1 MCGLGKL
8 VRSAALA
15 TFVVGAG
22 LAQAAPEAPGSTT
35 TSAATPTPKRP
46 RGARLVSPAFGPAA
60 LMPPP
65 SEPVVP
71 LPHANNETEAVAAT
85 KAEDAAQSAAIATA
99 KEAVTQSSDQ
109 LDKFQQIYQ
118 DATKIFGAEHTVI
131 SPSFFLAGDIKGR
144 LSATEKH
151 QTGLTATLMVP
162 LFGAGG
168 GHGADW
174 FPVIATSD
182 ETQIYQ
188 GFLDQLSQYEQA
200 ETNLYNLGGNVD
212 AILHTKWSIQN
223 LVLAK
228 QLFCK
233 EEMDPELPPAAASA
247 IGDLCSGNL
256 PTSYIVQTVATND
269 PQAAARTKVL
279 QDEQQTIIAAVTPAS
294 PRRAAASP
302 PIQASALAVNTLTSG
317 PTLTSSP
324 PPASTPPPRRQNL
337 LLGPSIAI
345 PLTQN
350 PTDIFQ
356 YGASAEFGGE
366 AFRIM
371 ASGGLVGRYQ
381 GATYKEVFAAGWF
394 AGLALSGQLGDELF
408 HYFNGGSNLLT
419 QLAQIK
425 TNPPVAPQ

>member
-1 MCGLGKL
+1 
-8 VRSAALA
+8 
-15 TFVVGAG
+15 
-22 LAQAAPEAPGSTT
+22 
-35 TSAATPTPKRP
+35 
-46 RGARLVSPAFGPAA
+46 LVSPVFGPAA
-60 LMPPP
+60 LMPLPAPP

-71 LPHANNETEAVAAT
+71 LPHAKNEAEAVAAPKPDVT
-85 KAEDAAQSAAIATA
+85 ATAQSAAIATA
-99 KEAVTQSSDQ
+99 QDAVTQSSDQ

-131 SPSFFLAGDIKGR
+131 SPSFFLAGDIQGR

-151 QTGLTATLMVP
+151 QTGLAATLMVP

-200 ETNLYNLGGNVD
+200 ETNLYNLGGNID
-212 AILHTKWSIQN
+212 AVLHTKWSIQN

-228 QLFCK
+228 QLFC
-233 EEMDPELPPAAASA
+233 EEQMDPELPPAAASA
-247 IGDLCSGNL
+247 IGDLCSGKL
-256 PTSYIVQTVATND
+256 PTNYIVQTATTND
-269 PQAAARTKVL
+269 PQAAAQTKLL
-279 QDEQQTIIAAVTPAS
+279 QDEQQTIIAAVTPSS
-294 PRRAAASP
+294 PRRAAGSAA
-302 PIQASALAVNTLTSG
+302 ILASAVAANNLTSG
-317 PTLTSSP
+317 PTLTSTP
-324 PPASTPPPRRQNL
+324 PPSSTPPPRRQNL
-337 LLGPSIAI
+337 LLGPSLAI

-356 YGASAEFGGE
+356 YGASAEVGGE
-366 AFRIM
+366 AFRIV

-381 GATYKEVFAAGWF
+381 GATYKEVLAAGWF

-408 HYFNGGSNLLT
+408 HYFNGGSNLLS
-419 QLAQIK
+419 QLAQISS
-425 TNPPVAPQ
+425 NPPLAPQ